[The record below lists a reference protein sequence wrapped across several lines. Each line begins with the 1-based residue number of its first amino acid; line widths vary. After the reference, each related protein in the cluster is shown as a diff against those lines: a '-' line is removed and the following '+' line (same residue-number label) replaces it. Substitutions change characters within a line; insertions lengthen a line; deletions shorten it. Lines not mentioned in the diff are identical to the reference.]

1 MGVALVDIRSVLKR
15 LVSGELSVDEAERM
29 IKLLAIDE
37 LGGKVVFDSGREL
50 RRGIPE
56 VIYGEGKDL
65 NTLLRIARELT
76 PKVGR
81 VLISRVLPD
90 HLDVLRDELSR
101 DYLVNAYRSC
111 RLLVVKAKDFH
122 DEKLLC
128 RVSVITA
135 GTADIP
141 IAEEVVVI
149 LRELGCDVRTVYDVG
164 VAGLQRVVKAVREV
178 KEFDAD
184 VAVVVAGREG
194 ALPSVISS
202 MLDIPVVA
210 VPTSHAYGF
219 GGSGISAL
227 MSMLQ
232 SCSLG
237 IAVVNID
244 NGVGAALLTALICRR
259 ISILR
264 ERCG

>member
-1 MGVALVDIRSVLKR
+1 MVDLRTVLKR
-15 LVSGELSVDEAERM
+15 LLDGEITLDTAEEI

-37 LGGKVVFDSGREL
+37 LSNAVLFDVGREL

-56 VIYGEGKDL
+56 VVYGEGKDL
-65 NTLLRIARELT
+65 KTLLNLVKELT

-81 VLISRVLPD
+81 VLISRIRPEHIDPLVT
-90 HLDVLRDELSR
+90 ELSDDFVVEVFR
-101 DYLVNAYRSC
+101 DSR
-111 RLLVVKAKDFH
+111 LVVVKGREVPKDRL
-122 DEKLLC
+122 EC

-135 GTADIP
+135 GTADLSV
-141 IAEEVVVI
+141 AEEVEVF
-149 LRELGCDVRTVYDVG
+149 LKELGCDVMHVYDVG
-164 VAGLQRVVKAVREV
+164 VAGLQRVIKAVRSV

-184 VAVVVAGREG
+184 VAVVIAGREG
-194 ALPSVISS
+194 ALPSVIAS
-202 MLDIPVVA
+202 MLDIPVIA
-210 VPTSHAYGF
+210 VPTSHSYGF

-244 NGVGAALLTALICRR
+244 NGIGAASVAALICRR
-259 ISILR
+259 ISISR
-264 ERCG
+264 GKHG